1 MAHDKSCFFTGHR
14 ILPTGE
20 LPKICIKLDR
30 EIENMIT
37 KNGVTDF
44 FCGGALGFDMLAA
57 ERVLAAREKFEGI
70 QLIMALPCRNQ
81 TEKWRNGAEI
91 RRYENI
97 LSKADFVF
105 YICEEYEKGCMYK
118 RNRFM
123 ADRSKFGIAY
133 RTHYHGGTD
142 YTVKYAQEIGCEMTF
157 IADVPKKPL
166 PFL

>member
-14 ILPTGE
+14 ILPAGE
-20 LPKICIKLDR
+20 LPRICVRLDR

-44 FCGGALGFDMLAA
+44 FCGGAMGFDMLAA
-57 ERVLAAREKFEGI
+57 ERVLAARERGSNI

-97 LSKADFVF
+97 LSKADYVF
-105 YICEEYEKGCMYK
+105 YSSCINQEYYTDAMTSRLTQLTILDMIYLTTRLRMGEDGLQNITRAKEAILEIKK
-118 RNRFM
+118 RK
-123 ADRSKFGIAY
+123 DI
-133 RTHYHGGTD
+133 
-142 YTVKYAQEIGCEMTF
+142 
-157 IADVPKKPL
+157 KK
-166 PFL
+166 